1 MVKSTNGETD
11 SHILIGDEEGDVR
24 MRQKIAAADA
34 CLTADTLAS
43 FLLFIC
49 SVKPARE
56 R

>member
-1 MVKSTNGETD
+1 MAKSTDGETD
-11 SHILIGDEEGDVR
+11 SYILIGNEERDVR
-24 MRQKIAAADA
+24 MRQKIAAADS